1 MTKNI
6 FINRF
11 KTKTKSELLQILDNR
26 EKYTSEAIEAAGII
40 LKAKGYEQSEIQQ
53 IKIKEENQT
62 ILKNETKDLIFHSRK
77 AIGITTFLGGP
88 LAASYLIRE
97 NYLQLNEPDK
107 AKNSILIGVLV
118 TFSIIL
124 AFFLIS
130 ENIVDKLP
138 KYLTPLILLAIVY
151 LILGRV
157 QGKIL
162 KSHED
167 SGNEFHSYLTAIFV
181 GLTSAAIIFLSS
193 FGLVYFSETNHPI
206 NKRLVEFQNNEIET
220 VAIYDRFGTDSDDE
234 IMKELERKTIPKWKE
249 NIEILNSAK
258 LLNDLTPEMIYDIE
272 IRLEYSKLRLRAF
285 ELIKTSISLGTDVFK
300 TELDRIHRDIDKQL
314 ELINNN

>member
-40 LKAKGYEQSEIQQ
+40 LKAKGYEQSEILE
-53 IKIKEENQT
+53 IKIKEENST
-62 ILKNETKDLIFHSRK
+62 ILKNETEELIFHSRK
-77 AIGITTFLGGP
+77 AIGIATFFGGP
-88 LAASYLIRE
+88 LAASYLIRD

-107 AKNSILIGVLV
+107 AKNSLLIGVLV
-118 TFSIIL
+118 TFSLIL
-124 AFFLIS
+124 GYYFIP
-130 ENIVDKLP
+130 ENIVDKAP
-138 KYLTPLILLAIVY
+138 TKMIPLILLAIVY
-151 LILGRV
+151 MFLGRL
-157 QGKIL
+157 QGKTL
-162 KSHED
+162 KSHEEN
-167 SGNEFHSYLTAIFV
+167 SNEFHSYLTAVFV
-181 GLTSAAIIFLSS
+181 GITSGAIIFLSS

-206 NKRLVEFQNNEIET
+206 NKKLVEFQNNEIET
-220 VAIYDRFGTDSDDE
+220 VAIYDRFGTDSDDK
-234 IMKELERKTIPKWKE
+234 IIKELERKTIPKWKE

-258 LLNDLTPEMIYDIE
+258 LLNDLTPEMIYEIE
-272 IRLEYSKLRLRAF
+272 ILLEYSKLRLRAF